1 MLRYRSY
8 SVDFLTKPKEFLQDA
23 EVDST
28 SAHLACQSENKKD
41 KLRFGLFHSALE
53 QVKFGLEQKKY
64 FEVICLCQAIMTER
78 IGYFLQDMQGIEDK
92 YKVLT
97 GLEETVSNLLSYID
111 LQGKTPEPDLMELFT
126 DLCRGQK
133 GTTWV
138 DRRDTS
144 LHEYLLVLDDNMSF
158 TGELRDEFNRRTAEI
173 GVKLAMRTIQIID
186 ALLVA
191 EKRNAKDINANSVF

>member
-8 SVDFLTKPKEFLQDA
+8 SVDFLTKPKEFLKEAD
-23 EVDST
+23 VIST
-28 SAHLACQSENKKD
+28 AALFASQQEKK
-41 KLRFGLFHSALE
+41 KNNLRFGLFHSALE
-53 QVKFGLEQKKY
+53 QLKLGLEQKNY

-78 IGYFLQDMQGIEDK
+78 IGYYLQNMQAIEDK

-97 GLEETVSNLLSYID
+97 GLEETVSNLLSYMD
-111 LQGKTPEPDLMELFT
+111 LQGEEPEPGLTELFR
-126 DLCRGQK
+126 DLCTGQK

-158 TGELRDEFNRRTAEI
+158 TNELRDEFNRRTAEI
-173 GVKLAMRTIQIID
+173 GIELAMRTIHTIG
-186 ALLVA
+186 ALIA
-191 EKRNAKDINANSVF
+191 QR